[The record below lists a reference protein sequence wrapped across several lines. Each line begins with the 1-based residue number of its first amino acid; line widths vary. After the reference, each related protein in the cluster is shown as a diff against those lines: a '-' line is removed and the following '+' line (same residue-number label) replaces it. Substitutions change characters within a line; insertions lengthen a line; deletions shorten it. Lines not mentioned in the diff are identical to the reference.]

1 MAGEGAIGGTK
12 RFNKTGEAEGEGTI
26 KVSTEEFAAVT
37 AAGSTRFT
45 REMILRLEIEGSST
59 PLLVPF
65 RHELALGRRDPSTG
79 NMPEIDL
86 TAFAAYRLGVSRR
99 HAILKADGEKLE
111 VYDLGS
117 SNGTAIN
124 GNKLAP
130 HQPHILRDGDM
141 IVLGKMVMRAIFHQK
156 R

>member
-1 MAGEGAIGGTK
+1 MAGENAIGGTK

-26 KVSTEEFAAVT
+26 KVSTDEFAAVT
-37 AAGSTRFT
+37 AAGSTRFA
-45 REMILRLEIEGSST
+45 RDMILRLEIEGSST

-99 HAILKADGEKLE
+99 HAVLKADGEKLE

>member
-1 MAGEGAIGGTK
+1 
-12 RFNKTGEAEGEGTI
+12 
-26 KVSTEEFAAVT
+26 
-37 AAGSTRFT
+37 
-45 REMILRLEIEGSST
+45 MILRLEIEGSST

-65 RHELALGRRDPSTG
+65 RHELALGRRDPATG

-99 HAILKADGEKLE
+99 HAVMKADGEKLE

-124 GNKLAP
+124 GNKLVP
-130 HQPHILRDGDM
+130 HQPHVLRDGDM
-141 IVLGKMVMRAIFHQK
+141 IILGKMVMRAIFHQK